1 MPHFMND
8 RAADSLR
15 RGRAATIAILAALVL
30 ALAMQSGAAQAAD
43 ACARAGGHGVWR
55 FACKGQACTLQPT
68 TVALMDQDGTH
79 QESAFGLRLV
89 IDPPS
94 HIVVPTPPSAT
105 ADLLQASATAGVIA
119 EAVPDSET
127 VFTFSEP
134 DKVMALV
141 EALQAGKRLLLVF
154 VDTALSVN
162 TAVAAIG
169 HEGFA
174 ATLKDAFAAAD
185 AAAASEGAACPG

>member
-1 MPHFMND
+1 MLHHMND
-8 RAADSLR
+8 RAAHSLR
-15 RGRAATIAILAALVL
+15 RGRAPTIAILAALVL
-30 ALAMQSGAAQAAD
+30 AVQAGAVHAAD

-79 QESAFGLRLV
+79 QDSAFGLRLV

-119 EAVPDSET
+119 EAVPRSDA
-127 VFTFSEP
+127 VFTFSQP

-154 VDTALSVN
+154 VDTTLSVN
-162 TAVAAIG
+162 TAVAAVG
-169 HEGFA
+169 HDGFA

-185 AAAASEGAACPG
+185 ASAAANGDGACPG